1 MQLYTSPLK
10 KLVSLVHYNSYR
22 SQQRVLL
29 LRKHEAWMENG
40 HIVQATRQKSFIHA
54 TRVR

>member
-54 TRVR
+54 TWVR